1 MTQKRQAVLQLTLLA
16 IAMAA
21 LVILSAV
28 GPAACAPAA
37 PAGQT
42 HQTPTPAPA
51 DGVEQQSPTPADI
64 VQNPKLDVILA
75 GLVAKQRKFE
85 AGTTE
90 ANFARD
96 DKPDEPF
103 GTNGN
108 LGADA
113 GFNLAEA
120 AFLAPRGVFIRVDRN
135 IADVRGFLE
144 ANGAKV
150 SATRGFYDGY
160 IIAEA
165 PLSLINRL
173 ARRPEVV
180 SVESKVETY
189 LDPMV
194 KIALAHHEAARL
206 PGESATAQSEAGAD
220 GSLETLA
227 VDVEVPFTTDDDFF
241 LGQSRGEQIAAEKE
255 SQLRRYLTD
264 RGAAVTGGVAGYYV
278 SARVPV
284 RLLRELSEMPYV
296 GAILVK
302 ESQVPGLTAAEASKI
317 VIPGFAQVIAA
328 HEAGITLWEEND
340 TDRPRWFRPGDLVS
354 MAVLMTGDDA
364 ATVTANAQ
372 QVLQFL
378 TDNGV
383 AGIIQDDEFV
393 GSAVVAVVPVPVL
406 KALARLPEVSELV
419 IQPPGEGPAGPQ
431 TGSEAGPQGSL
442 RQGPTPGNPAVTPVT
457 SEGKDKH
464 KATATRQPDS
474 VNTDTCRAVVAD
486 VGRPIAP
493 YVFGMGQ
500 ASASGASGAAGKP
513 DPTITVVET
522 WETISL
528 YNPDLHP
535 PTIDNMTPFH
545 DFVVHGVVVNRTDL
559 LYRADNR
566 KYVYGFV
573 NFRVSEYLKGTGPE
587 YICVTDSPEL
597 EPYHSLHTG
606 KEYIIMLETPNDYH
620 GIGLHSDTYDFI
632 IAMGWQVDGKVA
644 RLMPE
649 IPNPWRTIITSDRRE
664 VDELWLTPEPQRTGL
679 GKATDLATLKGL
691 IRSAATGS
699 Q

>member
-1 MTQKRQAVLQLTLLA
+1 MTQKRQTVLQLTLLA

-21 LVILSAV
+21 LLILSAV

-37 PAGQT
+37 PAGQVHPT
-42 HQTPTPAPA
+42 PTPTPTPAPA
-51 DGVEQQSPTPADI
+51 DGVEQQSPTPGGI
-64 VQNPKLDVILA
+64 VQNPKLDAILA
-75 GLVAKQRKFE
+75 GVVAKQREFE
-85 AGTTE
+85 AGITD

-96 DKPDEPF
+96 DKPDEPV

-135 IADVRGFLE
+135 IADVRSFLE

-150 SATRGFYDGY
+150 SATRGSYDGY

-180 SVESKVETY
+180 SIESKVETY

-241 LGQSRGEQIAAEKE
+241 LGQSRGEQIAAQRE

-364 ATVTANAQ
+364 VTVTANAQ

-378 TDNGV
+378 ADNGV

-464 KATATRQPDS
+464 KATAARQSDS
-474 VNTDTCRAVVAD
+474 VNTDPCRAVVAD

-493 YVFGMGQ
+493 YVFGMGH
-500 ASASGASGAAGKP
+500 ARAGAAGKP

-559 LYRADNR
+559 LYSADNR
-566 KYVYGFV
+566 KFVYGFV

-597 EPYHSLHTG
+597 DPYHSLHTG
-606 KEYIIMLETPNDYH
+606 KEYIIMLQNPNDYH
-620 GIGLHSDTYDFI
+620 GGGLHSGTYDFVG
-632 IAMGWQVDGKVA
+632 AMGWQVDEKVA

-649 IPNPWRTIITSDRRE
+649 IPDPWRSIITSDRRR
-664 VDELWLTPEPQRTGL
+664 VDELWLTPEPHRTGL
-679 GKATDLATLKGL
+679 GKTTDLATLKGL
-691 IRSAATGS
+691 IRSAATGN